1 MNPVQR
7 DYFQAS
13 QTFDFEST
21 VSHAI
26 SGTFAAM
33 NACYECCD
41 RHADA
46 DAVALIQ
53 ENADGSSSRH
63 SYAELRDQSAQ
74 FAHYL
79 TQQGVQAGDVVAGLL
94 PRGHALIVTI
104 LGTWRMGGIY
114 QPLFTAFGPKAI
126 EHRLQN
132 SRAKIVVSDV
142 ENRSKLIDVES
153 CPAVM
158 TVTATQ
164 GVALEG
170 DDCDF
175 WSTLQSLSTDF
186 APVMRSGDDPFL
198 LMFTSGTTGLAKP
211 LEVPLRAIVAFQ
223 RYMIDAV
230 GLRAEDSFWNVAD
243 PGWAYGLYFG
253 ITGPMSMGLPVL
265 SVAGLFNLERC
276 LDIAKKYKVNNLAGA
291 PTVFRMLIAA
301 GAKVADQWKGQLRVV
316 SSAGEPLNP
325 EVIRWFEQHL
335 DVAINDHYGQTEMG
349 MVLCNHHNLA
359 HPMHIGAAGYA
370 SPGHRVVVVDEQTLK
385 ELPAGEPGILSVDV
399 ERSPMF
405 WFNGYKDMETK
416 AFQGRYYLTGDT
428 AELNSDGSISFVG
441 RSDDVITTS
450 GYRVGPFDVE
460 SALLEHPA
468 VVEAAV
474 VGKPDAQRTEI
485 IKAFVILQEGFQG
498 TPELAEELRL
508 HVRNRLAAHAYPRE
522 IEFPTELPKTPSGKV
537 QRFILR
543 INEINKYNE
552 QQEAKQ
558 QAKQQAV
565 G

>member
-1 MNPVQR
+1 MNLVKK
-7 DYFQAS
+7 DYFQVS
-13 QTFDFEST
+13 KDFDFDTT
-21 VSHAI
+21 VSTAL

-41 RHADA
+41 RHAED

-79 TQQGVQAGDVVAGLL
+79 TQQGVQTGDIVAGLL
-94 PRGHALIVTI
+94 PRSHALLVTI
-104 LGTWRMGGIY
+104 LGTWRIGAVY

-126 EHRLQN
+126 EHRLQT
-132 SRAKIVVSDV
+132 SGAKLVVSDAA
-142 ENRSKLIDVES
+142 NRSKLLDVAQ
-153 CPAVM
+153 CPAVL
-158 TVTATQ
+158 TVSDAQ
-164 GVALEG
+164 GIGLESG
-170 DDCDF
+170 DNDF
-175 WSTLQSLSTDF
+175 WRSLSHLSSDF
-186 APVMRSGDDPFL
+186 APVMRTADDPFL

-223 RYMIDAV
+223 RYMVDAV
-230 GLRAEDSFWNVAD
+230 GLRADDSFWNVAD

-253 ITGPMSMGLPVL
+253 ITGPMSLGFSVL
-265 SVAGLFNLERC
+265 SVDGLFNLDRC
-276 LDIAKKYKVNNLAGA
+276 LEIAKKYKVNNLAGA

-301 GAKVADQWKGQLRVV
+301 GEKVAKQWKGQLRVV

-325 EVIRWFEQHL
+325 EVIRWFKEHL

-359 HPMHIGAAGYA
+359 HPLHMGAAGYA
-370 SPGHRVVVVDEQTLK
+370 SPGHRVVVLDEQTLQ

-399 ERSPMF
+399 KRSPMF
-405 WFNGYKDMETK
+405 WFNGYKDMQTTSFKE
-416 AFQGRYYLTGDT
+416 GYYLTGDT
-428 AELNSDGSISFVG
+428 AELNTDGSISFVG
-441 RSDDVITTS
+441 RSDDVISTS

-460 SALLEHPA
+460 SALLEHPS

-474 VGKPDAQRTEI
+474 VGKPDAQRNEI
-485 IKAFVILQEGFQG
+485 IKAFVILQDGYQG
-498 TPELAEELRL
+498 SDELAEELRL

-522 IEFPTELPKTPSGKV
+522 IEFPEELPKTPSGKV

-543 INEINKYNE
+543 LNEINAYNE
-552 QQEAKQ
+552 QQAKQ
-558 QAKQQAV
+558 TKQAV
-565 G
+565 S

>member
-1 MNPVQR
+1 MNLVKK

-13 QTFDFEST
+13 KEFDFEAT
-21 VSHAI
+21 VSNAI
-26 SGTFAAM
+26 SGSFAAM

-41 RHADA
+41 RHADG
-46 DAVALIQ
+46 DALALIQ
-53 ENADGSSSRH
+53 ENADGSTSRH

-79 TQQGVQAGDVVAGLL
+79 RQQGVQAGDVVAGLL

-104 LGTWRMGGIY
+104 LGTRRLGAIN
-114 QPLFTAFGPKAI
+114 QPLLTAFGPKAI

-132 SRAKIVVSDV
+132 SAAKLVVSDAD
-142 ENRSKLIDVES
+142 NRSKLIDVAQ
-153 CPAVM
+153 CPPVM
-158 TVTATQ
+158 TVTDAQ
-164 GVALEG
+164 GAGLEPG
-170 DDCDF
+170 DCDF
-175 WSTLQSLSTDF
+175 WPALADLSTDF

-211 LEVPLRAIVAFQ
+211 LAVPLRAIVAFQ

-265 SVAGLFNLERC
+265 SVAGLFNLDRC
-276 LDIAKKYKVNNLAGA
+276 LEIAKKYKVNNLAGA

-325 EVIRWFEQHL
+325 EVIRWFKEHL

-349 MVLCNHHNLA
+349 MVLCNHHNLE
-359 HPMHIGAAGYA
+359 HPMHMGAAGYA
-370 SPGHRVVVVDEQTLK
+370 SPGHRVVVLDENFN
-385 ELPAGEPGILSVDV
+385 ELHPGVPGILSVDTKQ
-399 ERSPMF
+399 SPMF
-405 WFNGYKDMETK
+405 WFNGYKDMPTT
-416 AFQGRYYLTGDT
+416 AFQGRYYLSGDT
-428 AELNSDGSISFVG
+428 AELNVDGSISCVG

-468 VVEAAV
+468 VIEAAV

-485 IKAFVILQEGFQG
+485 IKAFVILQEGYEG

-508 HVRNRLAAHAYPRE
+508 HVRHRLAAHAYPRE
-522 IEFPTELPKTPSGKV
+522 IEFPNVLPNTPSGKV
-537 QRFILR
+537 QRFI
-543 INEINKYNE
+543 
-552 QQEAKQ
+552 
-558 QAKQQAV
+558 
-565 G
+565 

>member
-1 MNPVQR
+1 MNPVQN
-7 DYFQAS
+7 DYFKAS
-13 QTFDFEST
+13 QTFDFERT
-21 VSHAI
+21 VKGAI
-26 SGTFAAM
+26 SGSFAAM

-41 RHADA
+41 RHAEGGA
-46 DAVALIQ
+46 IALIQ

-63 SYAELRDQSAQ
+63 TYAELRDQSAQ

-79 TQQGVQAGDVVAGLL
+79 TQQGIQTGDIVAGLL

-104 LGTWRMGGIY
+104 LGAWRIGAVY

-126 EHRLQN
+126 EHRMQT
-132 SRAKIVVSDV
+132 SGAKLVVTDV
-142 ENRSKLIDVES
+142 ANRSKLLEVEQ
-153 CPAVM
+153 CPTVM
-158 TVTATQ
+158 TVADVQ
-164 GVALEG
+164 GQGLEAG
-170 DDCDF
+170 DADF
-175 WSTLQSLSTDF
+175 WRSISSLSTDF
-186 APVMRSGDDPFL
+186 APVMRSADDPFL
-198 LMFTSGTTGLAKP
+198 MMFTSGTTGLAKP
-211 LEVPLRAIVAFQ
+211 LAVPLRAIVAFQ

-265 SVAGLFNLERC
+265 SVDGLFNLDRC
-276 LDIAKKYKVNNLAGA
+276 LEIAKKYNVTNLAGA

-301 GAKVADQWKGQLRVV
+301 GEKVADQWKGQLRVV

-325 EVIRWFEQHL
+325 EVIRWFKEHL
-335 DVAINDHYGQTEMG
+335 DAPINDHYGQTEMG

-370 SPGHRVVVVDEQTLK
+370 SPGHRVVVVNEETLE
-385 ELPAGEPGILSVDV
+385 ELPAGQPGILSVDM
-399 ERSPMF
+399 ENSPMF
-405 WFNGYKDMETK
+405 WFNGYKDMETTSFK
-416 AFQGRYYLTGDT
+416 GRYYLTGDT
-428 AELNSDGSISFVG
+428 AELNTDGSISFVG
-441 RSDDVITTS
+441 RSDDVISTS

-468 VVEAAV
+468 VIEAAV
-474 VGKPDAQRTEI
+474 VGKPDKQRNEI
-485 IKAFVILQEGFQG
+485 IKAFVILQEGYEG
-498 TPELAEELRL
+498 TLELAEELRL

-522 IEFPTELPKTPSGKV
+522 IEFPDELPKTPSGKV

-558 QAKQQAV
+558 AV
-565 G
+565 S

>member
-1 MNPVQR
+1 MNPVQN
-7 DYFQAS
+7 DYFKAS
-13 QTFDFEST
+13 QTFDFERT
-21 VSHAI
+21 VKGAI
-26 SGTFAAM
+26 SGSFAAM

-41 RHADA
+41 RHAEGGA
-46 DAVALIQ
+46 IALIQ

-63 SYAELRDQSAQ
+63 TYAELRDQSAQ

-79 TQQGVQAGDVVAGLL
+79 TQQGIQTGDIVAGLL

-104 LGTWRMGGIY
+104 LGAWRIGAVY

-126 EHRLQN
+126 EHRMQT
-132 SRAKIVVSDV
+132 SGAKLVVTDV
-142 ENRSKLIDVES
+142 ANRSKLLEVEQY
-153 CPAVM
+153 PTVM
-158 TVTATQ
+158 TVADVQ
-164 GVALEG
+164 GQGLEAG
-170 DDCDF
+170 DADF
-175 WSTLQSLSTDF
+175 WRSISSLSTDF
-186 APVMRSGDDPFL
+186 APVMRSADDPFL
-198 LMFTSGTTGLAKP
+198 MMFTSGTTGLAKP
-211 LEVPLRAIVAFQ
+211 LAVPLRAIVAFQ

-265 SVAGLFNLERC
+265 SVDGLFNLDRC
-276 LDIAKKYKVNNLAGA
+276 LEIAKKYNVTNLAGA

-301 GAKVADQWKGQLRVV
+301 GEKVADQWRGQLRVV

-325 EVIRWFEQHL
+325 EVIRWFKEHL
-335 DVAINDHYGQTEMG
+335 DAPINDHYGQTEMG

-370 SPGHRVVVVDEQTLK
+370 SPGHRVVVVNEETLE
-385 ELPAGEPGILSVDV
+385 ELPAGQPGILSVDM
-399 ERSPMF
+399 ENSPMF
-405 WFNGYKDMETK
+405 WFNGYKDMETTSFK
-416 AFQGRYYLTGDT
+416 GRYYLTGDT
-428 AELNSDGSISFVG
+428 AELNTDGSISFVG
-441 RSDDVITTS
+441 RSDDVISTS

-468 VVEAAV
+468 VIEAAV
-474 VGKPDAQRTEI
+474 VGKPDKQRNEI
-485 IKAFVILQEGFQG
+485 IKAFVILQEGYEG
-498 TPELAEELRL
+498 TLELAEELRL

-522 IEFPTELPKTPSGKV
+522 IEFPEELPKTPSGKV

-552 QQEAKQ
+552 QQEAE
-558 QAKQQAV
+558 QAV
-565 G
+565 S

>member
-1 MNPVQR
+1 MNPVQN
-7 DYFQAS
+7 DYFKAS
-13 QTFDFEST
+13 QTFDFERT
-21 VSHAI
+21 VKGAI
-26 SGTFAAM
+26 SGSFAAM

-41 RHADA
+41 RHAEGGA
-46 DAVALIQ
+46 IALIQ

-63 SYAELRDQSAQ
+63 TYAELRDQSAQ

-79 TQQGVQAGDVVAGLL
+79 TQQGIQTGDIVAGLL

-104 LGTWRMGGIY
+104 LGAWRIGAVY

-126 EHRLQN
+126 EHRMQT
-132 SRAKIVVSDV
+132 SGAKLVVTDV
-142 ENRSKLIDVES
+142 ANRSKLLEVEQ
-153 CPAVM
+153 CPTVM
-158 TVTATQ
+158 TVADVQ
-164 GVALEG
+164 GQGLEAG
-170 DDCDF
+170 DADF
-175 WSTLQSLSTDF
+175 WRSISSLSTDF
-186 APVMRSGDDPFL
+186 APVMRSADDPFL

-265 SVAGLFNLERC
+265 SVDGLFNLDRC
-276 LDIAKKYKVNNLAGA
+276 LAIAKKYNVNNLAGA

-325 EVIRWFEQHL
+325 EVIRWFKQHL

-370 SPGHRVVVVDEQTLK
+370 SPGHRVVVLDEQTLE
-385 ELPAGEPGILSVDV
+385 ELPVGQPGILSVDV

-405 WFNGYKDMETK
+405 WFNGYKAIETK

-485 IKAFVILQEGFQG
+485 IKAFVILQEGYAASA
-498 TPELAEELRL
+498 ELAEELRL
-508 HVRNRLAAHAYPRE
+508 HVRHRLAAHAYPRE
-522 IEFPTELPKTPSGKV
+522 IEFPVELPKTPSGKV

-552 QQEAKQ
+552 QQ
-558 QAKQQAV
+558 QAQQAV

>member
-1 MNPVQR
+1 MNLVKK

-13 QTFDFEST
+13 KEFDFEAT
-21 VSHAI
+21 VSNAI
-26 SGTFAAM
+26 SGSFAAM

-41 RHADA
+41 RHADG
-46 DAVALIQ
+46 DALALIQ
-53 ENADGSSSRH
+53 ENADGSTSRH

-79 TQQGVQAGDVVAGLL
+79 RQQGVQAGDVVAGLL

-104 LGTWRMGGIY
+104 LGTWRLGAIY

-132 SRAKIVVSDV
+132 SAAKLVVSDAD
-142 ENRSKLIDVES
+142 NRSKLIDVAQ
-153 CPAVM
+153 CPPVM
-158 TVTATQ
+158 TVTDAQ
-164 GVALEG
+164 GAGLEPG
-170 DDCDF
+170 DCDF
-175 WSTLQSLSTDF
+175 WPALADLSTDF

-211 LEVPLRAIVAFQ
+211 LAVPLRAIVAFQ

-265 SVAGLFNLERC
+265 SVAGLFNLDRC
-276 LDIAKKYKVNNLAGA
+276 LEIAKKYKVNNLAGA

-325 EVIRWFEQHL
+325 EVIRWFKEHL

-349 MVLCNHHNLA
+349 MVLCNHHNLE
-359 HPMHIGAAGYA
+359 HPMHMGAAGYA
-370 SPGHRVVVVDEQTLK
+370 SPGHRVVVLDENFN
-385 ELPAGEPGILSVDV
+385 ELHPGVPGILSVDTKQ
-399 ERSPMF
+399 SPMF
-405 WFNGYKDMETK
+405 WFNGYKDMPTT
-416 AFQGRYYLTGDT
+416 AFQGRYYLSGDT
-428 AELNSDGSISFVG
+428 AELNVDGSISFVG

-468 VVEAAV
+468 VIEAAV

-485 IKAFVILQEGFQG
+485 IKAFVILQEGYEG

-508 HVRNRLAAHAYPRE
+508 HVRHRLAAHAYPRE
-522 IEFPTELPKTPSGKV
+522 IEFPNDLPKTPSGKV

-552 QQEAKQ
+552 EQDAKQ
-558 QAKQQAV
+558 AV
-565 G
+565 C

>member
-1 MNPVQR
+1 MNPVKR
-7 DYFQAS
+7 DYFTAAK
-13 QTFDFEST
+13 TFDFEQT

-41 RHADA
+41 RHAGGDA
-46 DAVALIQ
+46 IALIQ
-53 ENADGSSSRH
+53 ENADGSCSRH
-63 SYAELRDQSAQ
+63 SYAQLRDQSAQ

-79 TQQGVQAGDVVAGLL
+79 TQQGLQAGDIVAGLL

-104 LGTWRMGGIY
+104 LGTWRIGAVY

-126 EHRLQN
+126 EHRLHT
-132 SRAKIVVSDV
+132 SGAKLVVSDAA
-142 ENRSKLIDVES
+142 NRSKLLEVEQ

-158 TVTATQ
+158 TVTDAQ
-164 GVALEG
+164 GQGLEAG
-170 DDCDF
+170 DADF
-175 WSTLQSLSTDF
+175 WPSISTLSTDF
-186 APVMRSGDDPFL
+186 AAVMRTGDDPFL
-198 LMFTSGTTGLAKP
+198 MMFTSGTTGLAKP

-265 SVAGLFNLERC
+265 SVEGLFNLERC
-276 LDIAKKYKVNNLAGA
+276 LDIAKKYNVTNLAGA

-325 EVIRWFEQHL
+325 EVIRWFKEHL
-335 DVAINDHYGQTEMG
+335 DAPINDHYGQTEMG

-359 HPMHIGAAGYA
+359 HPIHIGAAGYA
-370 SPGHRVVVVDEQTLK
+370 SPGHRVVVLNEETLE
-385 ELPAGEPGILSVDV
+385 ELPAGQPGILSVDV

-405 WFNGYKDMETK
+405 WFKGYKGIETTSFK
-416 AFQGRYYLTGDT
+416 GRYYLTGDT

-441 RSDDVITTS
+441 RSDDVISTS

-468 VVEAAV
+468 VIEAAV
-474 VGKPDAQRTEI
+474 VGKPDQQRNEI
-485 IKAFVILQEGFQG
+485 IKAFVILQDGFEG
-498 TPELAEELRL
+498 TLELAEELRL

-522 IEFPTELPKTPSGKV
+522 IEFAQELPKTPSGKV

-552 QQEAKQ
+552 QQ
-558 QAKQQAV
+558 QAKQAV
-565 G
+565 S

>member
-1 MNPVQR
+1 MTPVKR
-7 DYFQAS
+7 DYFEAS
-13 QTFDFEST
+13 KIFDFEHT
-21 VSHAI
+21 VSNAI

-41 RHADA
+41 RHAA
-46 DAVALIQ
+46 NGAVALIQ
-53 ENADGSSSRH
+53 ENGDGSSSRH
-63 SYAELRDQSAQ
+63 TYAELRDQAAQ

-79 TQQGVQAGDVVAGLL
+79 TQQGIQAGDVVAGLL

-104 LGTWRMGGIY
+104 LGTWRVGAIY

-126 EHRLQN
+126 EHRVHT
-132 SRAKIVVSDV
+132 SDAKLVVTDV
-142 ENRSKLIDVES
+142 ANRSKLIDVEH

-158 TVTATQ
+158 TVSDA
-164 GVALEG
+164 GAGLEAG
-170 DDCDF
+170 DDDF
-175 WSTLQSLSTDF
+175 WPTLNTLSTEF
-186 APVMRSGDDPFL
+186 VPVLRTGDDPFL

-265 SVAGLFNLERC
+265 SVDGLFNLDRC
-276 LDIAKKYKVNNLAGA
+276 LDVAKKYKVNNLAGA
-291 PTVFRMLIAA
+291 PTVFRMLIAS
-301 GAKVADQWKGQLRVV
+301 GAKVVDQWKGQLRVV

-325 EVIRWFEQHL
+325 EVIRWFKEHL

-349 MVLCNHHNLA
+349 MVLCNHHNLE

-370 SPGHRVVVVDEQTLK
+370 SPGHRVVVVDEQELT
-385 ELPAGEPGILSVDV
+385 ELPVGVPGILSVDT
-399 ERSPMF
+399 EHSPMF

-416 AFQGRYYLTGDT
+416 SFQGRYYLTGDT

-441 RSDDVITTS
+441 RSDDVISTS

-474 VGKPDAQRTEI
+474 VGKPDEQRNEI
-485 IKAFVILQEGFQG
+485 IKAFVILQDGFEG
-498 TPELAEELRL
+498 TPELAEELRI

-522 IEFPTELPKTPSGKV
+522 IEFPAELPKTPSGKV

-543 INEINKYNE
+543 INEINQYNE
-552 QQEAKQ
+552 QKQAQ
-558 QAKQQAV
+558 QAAC
-565 G
+565 

>member
-1 MNPVQR
+1 MNPVQN
-7 DYFQAS
+7 DYFKAS
-13 QTFDFEST
+13 QTFDFERT
-21 VSHAI
+21 VKGAI
-26 SGTFAAM
+26 SGSFAAM

-41 RHADA
+41 RHAEGGA
-46 DAVALIQ
+46 IALIQ

-63 SYAELRDQSAQ
+63 TYAELRDQSAQ

-79 TQQGVQAGDVVAGLL
+79 TLQGLQAGDIVAGLL

-104 LGTWRMGGIY
+104 LGAWRIGAVY

-126 EHRLQN
+126 EHRMQT
-132 SRAKIVVSDV
+132 SGAKLVVTDV
-142 ENRSKLIDVES
+142 ANRSKLLEVEQ
-153 CPAVM
+153 CPTVM
-158 TVTATQ
+158 TVADVQ
-164 GVALEG
+164 GQGLEAG
-170 DDCDF
+170 DADF
-175 WSTLQSLSTDF
+175 WRSISSLSTDF
-186 APVMRSGDDPFL
+186 APVMRSADDPFL
-198 LMFTSGTTGLAKP
+198 MMFTSGTTGLAKP
-211 LEVPLRAIVAFQ
+211 LAVPLRAIVAFQ

-265 SVAGLFNLERC
+265 SVDGLFNLDRC
-276 LDIAKKYKVNNLAGA
+276 LEIAKKYNVTNLAGA

-301 GAKVADQWKGQLRVV
+301 GEKVADQWKGQLRVV

-325 EVIRWFEQHL
+325 EVIRWFKEHL
-335 DVAINDHYGQTEMG
+335 DAPINDHYGQTEMG

-370 SPGHRVVVVDEQTLK
+370 SPGHRVVVVNEETLE
-385 ELPAGEPGILSVDV
+385 ELPAGQPGILSVDM
-399 ERSPMF
+399 ENSPMF
-405 WFNGYKDMETK
+405 WFNGYKDMETTSFK
-416 AFQGRYYLTGDT
+416 GRYYLTGDT
-428 AELNSDGSISFVG
+428 AELNTDGSISFVG
-441 RSDDVITTS
+441 RSDDVISTS

-468 VVEAAV
+468 VIEAAV
-474 VGKPDAQRTEI
+474 VGKPDKQRNEI
-485 IKAFVILQEGFQG
+485 IKAFVILQEGYEG
-498 TPELAEELRL
+498 TLELAEELRL

-522 IEFPTELPKTPSGKV
+522 IEFPEELPKTPSGKV

-552 QQEAKQ
+552 QQEAE
-558 QAKQQAV
+558 QAV
-565 G
+565 S

>member
-1 MNPVQR
+1 MNLVKQ
-7 DYFQAS
+7 DYFEAS
-13 QTFDFEST
+13 NVFDFDAT
-21 VSHAI
+21 VSNAI

-41 RHADA
+41 RHADG

-94 PRGHALIVTI
+94 PRGHALLVTI
-104 LGTWRMGGIY
+104 LGTWRIGAIY

-132 SRAKIVVSDV
+132 SAAKLVVSDAA
-142 ENRSKLIDVES
+142 NRSKLSDVEH

-158 TVTATQ
+158 TVTDTQ
-164 GVALEG
+164 GVGLVG
-170 DDCDF
+170 GDCDF
-175 WSTLQSLSTDF
+175 WPALASLSTDF
-186 APVMRSGDDPFL
+186 EPVMRSGDDPFL

-211 LEVPLRAIVAFQ
+211 LDVPLRAIVAFQ

-265 SVAGLFNLERC
+265 SVAGLFNLDRC
-276 LDIAKKYKVNNLAGA
+276 LDIAKKYNVNNLAGA

-301 GAKVADQWKGQLRVV
+301 GAKVADQWKEQLRVV

-325 EVIRWFEQHL
+325 EVIRWFKEHL
-335 DVAINDHYGQTEMG
+335 NVAINDHYGQTEMG
-349 MVLCNHHNLA
+349 MVLCNHHNLE
-359 HPMHIGAAGYA
+359 HPMHMGAAGYA
-370 SPGHRVVVVDEQTLK
+370 SPGHRVVVLDENLN
-385 ELPAGEPGILSVDV
+385 ELHPGVPGILSVDT
-399 ERSPMF
+399 EQSPMF
-405 WFNGYKDMETK
+405 WFNGYKDMHTT

-428 AELNSDGSISFVG
+428 AELNTDGSISFVG

-485 IKAFVILQEGFQG
+485 IKAFVILQEGYEG
-498 TPELAEELRL
+498 TPELAEELRI

-522 IEFPTELPKTPSGKV
+522 IEFPDELPKTPSGKV

-543 INEINKYNE
+543 LNEINKQQE
-552 QQEAKQ
+552 QQAAKQ
-558 QAKQQAV
+558 AV
-565 G
+565 C

>member
-1 MNPVQR
+1 MNPVQN
-7 DYFQAS
+7 DYFKAS
-13 QTFDFEST
+13 QTFDFERT
-21 VSHAI
+21 VKGAI
-26 SGTFAAM
+26 SGSFAAM

-41 RHADA
+41 RHAEGGA
-46 DAVALIQ
+46 IALIQ

-63 SYAELRDQSAQ
+63 TYAELRDQSAQ

-79 TQQGVQAGDVVAGLL
+79 TQQGIQTGDIVAGLL

-104 LGTWRMGGIY
+104 LGAWRIGAVY

-126 EHRLQN
+126 EHRMQT
-132 SRAKIVVSDV
+132 SGAKLVVTDV
-142 ENRSKLIDVES
+142 ANRSKLLEVEQ
-153 CPAVM
+153 CPTVM
-158 TVTATQ
+158 TVADVQ
-164 GVALEG
+164 GQGLEAG
-170 DDCDF
+170 DADF
-175 WSTLQSLSTDF
+175 WRSISSLSTDF
-186 APVMRSGDDPFL
+186 APVMRSADDPFL
-198 LMFTSGTTGLAKP
+198 MMFTSGTTGLAKP
-211 LEVPLRAIVAFQ
+211 LAVPLRAIVAFQ

-265 SVAGLFNLERC
+265 SVDGLFNLDRC
-276 LDIAKKYKVNNLAGA
+276 LEIAKKYNVTNLAGA

-301 GAKVADQWKGQLRVV
+301 GEKVADQWKGQLRVV

-325 EVIRWFEQHL
+325 EVIRWFKEHL
-335 DVAINDHYGQTEMG
+335 DAPINDHYGQTEMG

-370 SPGHRVVVVDEQTLK
+370 SPGHRVVVVNEETLE
-385 ELPAGEPGILSVDV
+385 ELPAGQPGILSVDM
-399 ERSPMF
+399 ENSPMF
-405 WFNGYKDMETK
+405 WFNGYKDMETTSFK
-416 AFQGRYYLTGDT
+416 GRYYLTGDT
-428 AELNSDGSISFVG
+428 AELNTDGSISFVG
-441 RSDDVITTS
+441 RSDDVISTS

-468 VVEAAV
+468 VIEAAV
-474 VGKPDAQRTEI
+474 VGKPDKQRNEI
-485 IKAFVILQEGFQG
+485 IKAFVILQVGYEG
-498 TPELAEELRL
+498 TLELAEELRL

-522 IEFPTELPKTPSGKV
+522 IEFPEELPKTPSGKV

-552 QQEAKQ
+552 QQEAE
-558 QAKQQAV
+558 QAV
-565 G
+565 S

>member
-1 MNPVQR
+1 MNPVQN
-7 DYFQAS
+7 DYFKAS
-13 QTFDFEST
+13 QTFDFERT
-21 VSHAI
+21 VKGAI
-26 SGTFAAM
+26 SGSFAAM

-41 RHADA
+41 RHAEGGA
-46 DAVALIQ
+46 IALIQ

-63 SYAELRDQSAQ
+63 TYAELRDQSAQ

-79 TQQGVQAGDVVAGLL
+79 TQQGIQTGDIVAGLL

-104 LGTWRMGGIY
+104 LGTWRIGAVY

-126 EHRLQN
+126 EHRMQT
-132 SRAKIVVSDV
+132 SGAKLVVTDV
-142 ENRSKLIDVES
+142 ANRSKLLEVEQ
-153 CPAVM
+153 CPTVM
-158 TVTATQ
+158 TVADVQ
-164 GVALEG
+164 GQGLEAG
-170 DDCDF
+170 DADF
-175 WSTLQSLSTDF
+175 WRSISSLSTDF
-186 APVMRSGDDPFL
+186 APVMRSADDPFL
-198 LMFTSGTTGLAKP
+198 MMFTSGTTGLAKP
-211 LEVPLRAIVAFQ
+211 LAVPLRAIVAFQ

-265 SVAGLFNLERC
+265 SVDGLFNLDRC
-276 LDIAKKYKVNNLAGA
+276 LEIAKKYNVTNLAGA

-301 GAKVADQWKGQLRVV
+301 GEKVADQWRGQLRVV

-325 EVIRWFEQHL
+325 EVIRWFKEHL
-335 DVAINDHYGQTEMG
+335 DAPINDHYGQTEMG

-370 SPGHRVVVVDEQTLK
+370 SPGHRVVVVNEETLE
-385 ELPAGEPGILSVDV
+385 ELPAGQPGILSVDM
-399 ERSPMF
+399 ENSPMF
-405 WFNGYKDMETK
+405 WFNGYKDMETTSFK
-416 AFQGRYYLTGDT
+416 GRYYLTGDT
-428 AELNSDGSISFVG
+428 AELNTDGSISFVG
-441 RSDDVITTS
+441 RSDDVISTS

-468 VVEAAV
+468 VIEAAV
-474 VGKPDAQRTEI
+474 VGKPDKQRNEI
-485 IKAFVILQEGFQG
+485 IKAFVILQEGYEG
-498 TPELAEELRL
+498 TLELAEELRL

-522 IEFPTELPKTPSGKV
+522 IEFPEELPKTPSGKV

-552 QQEAKQ
+552 QQEAE
-558 QAKQQAV
+558 QAV
-565 G
+565 S

>member
-1 MNPVQR
+1 MNPVQN
-7 DYFQAS
+7 DYFKAS
-13 QTFDFEST
+13 QTFDFERT
-21 VSHAI
+21 VKGAI
-26 SGTFAAM
+26 SGSFAAM

-41 RHADA
+41 RHAEGGA
-46 DAVALIQ
+46 IALIQ

-63 SYAELRDQSAQ
+63 TYAELRDQSAQ

-79 TQQGVQAGDVVAGLL
+79 TQQGIQTGDIVAGLL

-104 LGTWRMGGIY
+104 LATWRIGAVY

-126 EHRLQN
+126 EHRMQT
-132 SRAKIVVSDV
+132 SGAKLVVTDV
-142 ENRSKLIDVES
+142 ANRSKLLEVEQ
-153 CPAVM
+153 CPTVM
-158 TVTATQ
+158 TVADVQ
-164 GVALEG
+164 GQGLEAG
-170 DDCDF
+170 DADF
-175 WSTLQSLSTDF
+175 WRSISSLSTDF
-186 APVMRSGDDPFL
+186 APVMRSADDPFL
-198 LMFTSGTTGLAKP
+198 MMFTSGTTGLAKP
-211 LEVPLRAIVAFQ
+211 LAVPLRAIVAFQ

-265 SVAGLFNLERC
+265 SVDGLFNLDRC
-276 LDIAKKYKVNNLAGA
+276 LEIAKKYNVTNLAGA

-301 GAKVADQWKGQLRVV
+301 GEKVADQWKGQLRVV

-325 EVIRWFEQHL
+325 EVIRWFKEHL
-335 DVAINDHYGQTEMG
+335 DAPINDHYGQTEMG

-370 SPGHRVVVVDEQTLK
+370 SPGHRVVVVNEETLE
-385 ELPAGEPGILSVDV
+385 ELPAGQPGILSVDM
-399 ERSPMF
+399 EDSPMF
-405 WFNGYKDMETK
+405 WFNGYKDMETTSFK
-416 AFQGRYYLTGDT
+416 GRYYLTGDT
-428 AELNSDGSISFVG
+428 AELNTDGSISFVG
-441 RSDDVITTS
+441 RSDDVISTS

-468 VVEAAV
+468 VIEAAV
-474 VGKPDAQRTEI
+474 VGKPDKQRNEI
-485 IKAFVILQEGFQG
+485 IKAFVILQEGYEG
-498 TPELAEELRL
+498 TLELAEELRL

-522 IEFPTELPKTPSGKV
+522 IEFPEELPKTPSGKV

-558 QAKQQAV
+558 AV
-565 G
+565 S

>member
-1 MNPVQR
+1 MNPVQN
-7 DYFQAS
+7 DYFKAS
-13 QTFDFEST
+13 QTFDFERT
-21 VSHAI
+21 VKGAI
-26 SGTFAAM
+26 SGSFAAM

-41 RHADA
+41 RHAEGGA
-46 DAVALIQ
+46 IALIQ

-63 SYAELRDQSAQ
+63 TYAELRDQSAQ

-79 TQQGVQAGDVVAGLL
+79 TQQGIQTGDIVAGLL

-104 LGTWRMGGIY
+104 LGAWRIGAVY

-126 EHRLQN
+126 EHRMQT
-132 SRAKIVVSDV
+132 SGAKLVVTDV
-142 ENRSKLIDVES
+142 ANRSKLLEVEQ
-153 CPAVM
+153 CPTVM
-158 TVTATQ
+158 TVADVQ
-164 GVALEG
+164 GQGLEAG
-170 DDCDF
+170 DADF
-175 WSTLQSLSTDF
+175 WRSISSLSTDF
-186 APVMRSGDDPFL
+186 APVMRSADDPFL
-198 LMFTSGTTGLAKP
+198 MMFTSGTTGLAKP
-211 LEVPLRAIVAFQ
+211 LAVPLRAIVAFQ

-265 SVAGLFNLERC
+265 SVDGLFNLDRC
-276 LDIAKKYKVNNLAGA
+276 LEIAKKYNVTNLAGA

-301 GAKVADQWKGQLRVV
+301 GEKVADQWRGQLRVV

-325 EVIRWFEQHL
+325 EVIRWFKEHL
-335 DVAINDHYGQTEMG
+335 DAPINDHYGQTEMG

-370 SPGHRVVVVDEQTLK
+370 SPGHRVVVVNEETLE
-385 ELPAGEPGILSVDV
+385 ELPAGQPGILSVDM
-399 ERSPMF
+399 ENSPMF
-405 WFNGYKDMETK
+405 WFNGYKDMETTSFK
-416 AFQGRYYLTGDT
+416 GRYYLTGDT
-428 AELNSDGSISFVG
+428 AELNTDGSISFVG
-441 RSDDVITTS
+441 RSDDVISTS

-468 VVEAAV
+468 VIEAAV
-474 VGKPDAQRTEI
+474 VGKPDKQRNEI
-485 IKAFVILQEGFQG
+485 IKAFVILQEGYEG
-498 TPELAEELRL
+498 TLELAEELRL

-522 IEFPTELPKTPSGKV
+522 IEFPEELPKTPSGKV

-552 QQEAKQ
+552 QQEAE
-558 QAKQQAV
+558 QAV
-565 G
+565 S

>member
-1 MNPVQR
+1 MNPVKR

-13 QTFDFEST
+13 QSFDFDST
-21 VSHAI
+21 VSQAI

-41 RHADA
+41 RHAA
-46 DAVALIQ
+46 SDAVALIQ
-53 ENADGSSSRH
+53 ENADGSSSQH
-63 SYAELRDQSAQ
+63 SYAELRDQAAQ

-79 TQQGVQAGDVVAGLL
+79 TQQGIQAGDVVAGLL
-94 PRGHALIVTI
+94 PRGHALLVTI
-104 LGTWRMGGIY
+104 LGTWRVGAIY

-126 EHRLQN
+126 EHRLQT
-132 SRAKIVVSDV
+132 SAAKLVVSDAA
-142 ENRSKLIDVES
+142 NRSKLLDVEN
-153 CPAVM
+153 CPAIM
-158 TVTATQ
+158 TVTDAQ
-164 GVALEG
+164 GAGLEG
-170 DDCDF
+170 GDHDF
-175 WSTLQSLSTDF
+175 WPAFADLSTDF

-243 PGWAYGLYFG
+243 PGWAYGLYFA

-265 SVAGLFNLERC
+265 SVDGLFNLDRC
-276 LDIAKKYKVNNLAGA
+276 LEIAKKYNVNNLAGA

-301 GAKVADQWKGQLRVV
+301 GVKVADQWKGQLRVV

-325 EVIRWFEQHL
+325 EVIRWFREHL

-349 MVLCNHHNLA
+349 MVLCNHHNLE
-359 HPMHIGAAGYA
+359 HPLHMGAAGYA
-370 SPGHRVVVVDEQTLK
+370 SPGHRVVVVDEETLE
-385 ELPAGEPGILSVDV
+385 ELPAGVPGILSVDV

-405 WFNGYKDMETK
+405 WFNGYKGMETTSFK
-416 AFQGRYYLTGDT
+416 GRYYLTGDT
-428 AELNSDGSISFVG
+428 AELNTDGSISFVG
-441 RSDDVITTS
+441 RSDDVISTS

-468 VVEAAV
+468 VIEAAV
-474 VGKPDAQRTEI
+474 VGKPDAQRNEI
-485 IKAFVILQEGFQG
+485 IKAFVILQDGYQG
-498 TPELAEELRL
+498 TAELAEELRI

-522 IEFPTELPKTPSGKV
+522 IEFPDELPKTPSGKV

-552 QQEAKQ
+552 QK
-558 QAKQQAV
+558 QAKQAAC
-565 G
+565 

>member
-1 MNPVQR
+1 MNPVQN
-7 DYFQAS
+7 DYFKAS
-13 QTFDFEST
+13 QTFDFERT
-21 VSHAI
+21 VKGAI
-26 SGTFAAM
+26 SGSFAAM

-41 RHADA
+41 RHAEDGA
-46 DAVALIQ
+46 IALIQ

-63 SYAELRDQSAQ
+63 TYAELRDQSAQ

-79 TQQGVQAGDVVAGLL
+79 TQQGIQTGDIVAGLL

-104 LGTWRMGGIY
+104 LGAWRIGAVY

-126 EHRLQN
+126 EHRMQT
-132 SRAKIVVSDV
+132 SGAKLVVTDV
-142 ENRSKLIDVES
+142 ANRSKLLEVEQ
-153 CPAVM
+153 CPTVM
-158 TVTATQ
+158 TVADVQ
-164 GVALEG
+164 GQGLEAG
-170 DDCDF
+170 DADF
-175 WSTLQSLSTDF
+175 WRSISSLSTDF
-186 APVMRSGDDPFL
+186 APVMRSADDPFL
-198 LMFTSGTTGLAKP
+198 MMFTSGTTGLAKP
-211 LEVPLRAIVAFQ
+211 LAVPLRAIVAFQ

-265 SVAGLFNLERC
+265 SVDGLFNLDRC
-276 LDIAKKYKVNNLAGA
+276 LEIAKKYNVTNLAGA

-301 GAKVADQWKGQLRVV
+301 GEKVADQWKGQLRVV

-325 EVIRWFEQHL
+325 EVIRWFKEHL
-335 DVAINDHYGQTEMG
+335 DAPINDHYGQTEMG

-370 SPGHRVVVVDEQTLK
+370 SPGHRVVVVNEETLE
-385 ELPAGEPGILSVDV
+385 ELPAGQPGILSVDM
-399 ERSPMF
+399 ENSPMF
-405 WFNGYKDMETK
+405 WFNGYKDMETTSFK
-416 AFQGRYYLTGDT
+416 GRYYLTGDT
-428 AELNSDGSISFVG
+428 AELNTDGSISFVG
-441 RSDDVITTS
+441 RSDDVISTS

-468 VVEAAV
+468 VIEAAV
-474 VGKPDAQRTEI
+474 VGKPDKQRNEI
-485 IKAFVILQEGFQG
+485 IKAFVILQEGYEG
-498 TPELAEELRL
+498 TLELAEELRL

-522 IEFPTELPKTPSGKV
+522 IEFPEELPKTPSGKV

-552 QQEAKQ
+552 QQEAE
-558 QAKQQAV
+558 QAV
-565 G
+565 S

>member
-1 MNPVQR
+1 MTLVKR
-7 DYFQAS
+7 DIFEAAKN
-13 QTFDFEST
+13 FDFDAT
-21 VSHAI
+21 VRAAI
-26 SGTFAAM
+26 SGDFTAM

-41 RHADA
+41 RHADG
-46 DAVALIQ
+46 DAIALIQ

-63 SYAELRDQSAQ
+63 TYAELRDQSAQ

-79 TQQGVQAGDVVAGLL
+79 TQQGIQAGDIVAGLL

-104 LGTWRMGGIY
+104 LATWRIGAVY

-126 EHRLQN
+126 EHRIQT
-132 SRAKIVVSDV
+132 SGAKLVVSDV
-142 ENRSKLIDVES
+142 ANRSKLLEVEQ

-158 TVTATQ
+158 TVADAQ
-164 GVALEG
+164 GQGLEAG
-170 DDCDF
+170 DADF
-175 WSTLQSLSTDF
+175 WQSIATLSTDF
-186 APVMRSGDDPFL
+186 APVMRSGNDPFL
-198 LMFTSGTTGLAKP
+198 MMFTSGTTGLAKP

-265 SVAGLFNLERC
+265 SVDGLFNLERC
-276 LDIAKKYKVNNLAGA
+276 LEIAKKYNVTNLAGA

-301 GAKVADQWKGQLRVV
+301 GEKVADQWKGQLRVV

-325 EVIRWFEQHL
+325 EVIRWFKEHL
-335 DVAINDHYGQTEMG
+335 DAPINDHYGQTEMG

-359 HPMHIGAAGYA
+359 HPMHMGAAGYA
-370 SPGHRVVVVDEQTLK
+370 SPGHRVVVVNEETLE
-385 ELPAGEPGILSVDV
+385 ELPAGQPGILSVDV
-399 ERSPMF
+399 ENSPMF
-405 WFNGYKDMETK
+405 WFNGYKDMETTSFK
-416 AFQGRYYLTGDT
+416 GRYYLTGDT
-428 AELNSDGSISFVG
+428 AELNTDGSISFVG
-441 RSDDVITTS
+441 RSDDVISTS

-468 VVEAAV
+468 VIEAAV
-474 VGKPDAQRTEI
+474 VGKPDKQRNEI
-485 IKAFVILQEGFQG
+485 IKAFVILQEGYEG
-498 TPELAEELRL
+498 TLELAEELRL

-522 IEFPTELPKTPSGKV
+522 IEFPDELPKTPSGKV

-558 QAKQQAV
+558 AV
-565 G
+565 S

>member
-1 MNPVQR
+1 MNPVQN
-7 DYFQAS
+7 DYFKAS
-13 QTFDFEST
+13 QTFDFERT
-21 VSHAI
+21 VKGAI
-26 SGTFAAM
+26 SGSFAAM

-41 RHADA
+41 RHAEGGA
-46 DAVALIQ
+46 IALIQ

-63 SYAELRDQSAQ
+63 TYAELRDQSAQ

-79 TQQGVQAGDVVAGLL
+79 TQQGIQTGDIVAGLL

-104 LGTWRMGGIY
+104 LGAWRIGAVY

-126 EHRLQN
+126 EHRMQT
-132 SRAKIVVSDV
+132 SGAKLVVTDV
-142 ENRSKLIDVES
+142 ANRSKLLEVEQ
-153 CPAVM
+153 CPTVM
-158 TVTATQ
+158 TVADVQ
-164 GVALEG
+164 GQGLEAG
-170 DDCDF
+170 DADF
-175 WSTLQSLSTDF
+175 WRSISSLSTDF
-186 APVMRSGDDPFL
+186 APVMRSADDPFL
-198 LMFTSGTTGLAKP
+198 MMFTSGTTGLAKP
-211 LEVPLRAIVAFQ
+211 LAVPLRAIVAFQ

-265 SVAGLFNLERC
+265 SVDGLFNLDRC
-276 LDIAKKYKVNNLAGA
+276 LEIAKKYNVTNLAGA

-301 GAKVADQWKGQLRVV
+301 GEKVADQWKGQLRVV

-325 EVIRWFEQHL
+325 EVIRWFKEHL
-335 DVAINDHYGQTEMG
+335 DAPINDHYGQTEMG

-370 SPGHRVVVVDEQTLK
+370 SPGHRVVVVNEETLE
-385 ELPAGEPGILSVDV
+385 ELPAGQPGILSVDM
-399 ERSPMF
+399 ENSPMF
-405 WFNGYKDMETK
+405 WFNGYKDMETTSFK
-416 AFQGRYYLTGDT
+416 GRYYLTGDT
-428 AELNSDGSISFVG
+428 AELNTDGSISFVG
-441 RSDDVITTS
+441 RSDDVISTS

-468 VVEAAV
+468 VIEAAV
-474 VGKPDAQRTEI
+474 VGKPDKQRNEI
-485 IKAFVILQEGFQG
+485 IKAFVILQEGYEG
-498 TPELAEELRL
+498 TLELAEELRL

-522 IEFPTELPKTPSGKV
+522 IEFPEELPKTPSGKV

-552 QQEAKQ
+552 QQEAE
-558 QAKQQAV
+558 QAV
-565 G
+565 S

>member
-1 MNPVQR
+1 MIPVKQ
-7 DYFQAS
+7 DLFEAAKN
-13 QTFDFEST
+13 FDFTAT
-21 VSHAI
+21 VSNAI

-41 RHADA
+41 RYAQS

-63 SYAELRDQSAQ
+63 TYAELRDQSAQ

-79 TQQGVQAGDVVAGLL
+79 TQKGIQAGDVVAGLL
-94 PRGHALIVTI
+94 PRGHALLVTI
-104 LGTWRMGGIY
+104 LGTWRIGAIY

-126 EHRLQN
+126 EHRIQTSGAQL
-132 SRAKIVVSDV
+132 VVTDV
-142 ENRSKLIDVES
+142 ANRSKLIDVEQ

-158 TVTATQ
+158 TLADAQ
-164 GVALEG
+164 GAGLENG
-170 DDCDF
+170 DCNF
-175 WSTLQSLSTDF
+175 WLSLADLSTDF
-186 APVMRSGDDPFL
+186 APVMRSADDPFL
-198 LMFTSGTTGLAKP
+198 MMFTSGTTGLAKP

-265 SVAGLFNLERC
+265 SVDGLFDLDRC
-276 LDIAKKYKVNNLAGA
+276 LAMAKKYNITNLAGA

-301 GAKVADQWKGQLRVV
+301 GEKVADQWKGQLRVV
-316 SSAGEPLNP
+316 SSAGEPLKP
-325 EVIRWFEQHL
+325 EVIRWFKQQL
-335 DVAINDHYGQTEMG
+335 DAPINDHYGQTEMG
-349 MVLCNHHNLA
+349 MVLCNHHNLE
-359 HPMHIGAAGYA
+359 HPMHMGAAGYA
-370 SPGHRVVVVDEQTLK
+370 SPGHRVVVLDEDTLT

-399 ERSPMF
+399 EQSPMF
-405 WFNGYKDMETK
+405 WFKGYKDMPTTSFK
-416 AFQGRYYLTGDT
+416 GRYYLTGDT

-468 VVEAAV
+468 VIEAAV
-474 VGKPDAQRTEI
+474 VGKPDPQRTES
-485 IKAFVILQEGFQG
+485 IKAFVILQDGYAG

-522 IEFPTELPKTPSGKV
+522 IEFPAELPKTPSGKV

-552 QQEAKQ
+552 EQAAKQ
-558 QAKQQAV
+558 AV
-565 G
+565 S

>member
-1 MNPVQR
+1 MNPVQN
-7 DYFQAS
+7 DYFKAS
-13 QTFDFEST
+13 QTFDFERT
-21 VSHAI
+21 VKGAI
-26 SGTFAAM
+26 SGSFAAM

-41 RHADA
+41 RHAEGGA
-46 DAVALIQ
+46 IALIQ

-63 SYAELRDQSAQ
+63 TYAELRDQSAQ

-79 TQQGVQAGDVVAGLL
+79 TQQGIQTGDIVAGLL

-104 LGTWRMGGIY
+104 LGAWRIGAVY

-126 EHRLQN
+126 EHRMQT
-132 SRAKIVVSDV
+132 SGAKLVVTDV
-142 ENRSKLIDVES
+142 ANRSKLLEVEQ
-153 CPAVM
+153 CPTVM
-158 TVTATQ
+158 TVADVQ
-164 GVALEG
+164 GQGLEAG
-170 DDCDF
+170 DADF
-175 WSTLQSLSTDF
+175 CRSISSLSTDF
-186 APVMRSGDDPFL
+186 APVMRSADDPFL
-198 LMFTSGTTGLAKP
+198 MMFTSGTTGLAKP
-211 LEVPLRAIVAFQ
+211 LAVPLRAIVAFQ

-265 SVAGLFNLERC
+265 SVDGLFNLDRC
-276 LDIAKKYKVNNLAGA
+276 LEIAKKYNVTNLAGA

-301 GAKVADQWKGQLRVV
+301 GEKVADQWKGQLRVV

-325 EVIRWFEQHL
+325 EVIRWFKEHL
-335 DVAINDHYGQTEMG
+335 DAPINDHYGQTEMG

-370 SPGHRVVVVDEQTLK
+370 SPGHRVVVVNEETLE
-385 ELPAGEPGILSVDV
+385 ELPAGQPGILSVDM
-399 ERSPMF
+399 ENSPMF
-405 WFNGYKDMETK
+405 WFNGYKDMETTSFK
-416 AFQGRYYLTGDT
+416 GRYYLTGDT
-428 AELNSDGSISFVG
+428 AELNTDGSISFVG
-441 RSDDVITTS
+441 RSDDVISTS

-468 VVEAAV
+468 VIEAAV
-474 VGKPDAQRTEI
+474 VGKPDKQRNEI
-485 IKAFVILQEGFQG
+485 IKAFVILQEGYEG
-498 TPELAEELRL
+498 TLELAEELRL

-522 IEFPTELPKTPSGKV
+522 IEFPEELPKTPSGKV

-552 QQEAKQ
+552 QQEAE
-558 QAKQQAV
+558 QAV
-565 G
+565 S